1 MNGYYMTENG
11 RVSIAPNI
19 LKSFVIKELEGSSCF
34 RLCATRGE
42 GLGEYFGKRS
52 LDNSIRVSFTDSGR
66 ANISLN
72 LQVLFGTRIRLKARE
87 LQGRIA
93 RAIALGT
100 GLDVEDVSITV
111 DRVYCEPEILDNLVS
126 EPTQSSNID
135 LDEG

>member
-1 MNGYYMTENG
+1 
-11 RVSIAPNI
+11 
-19 LKSFVIKELEGSSCF
+19 
-34 RLCATRGE
+34 
-42 GLGEYFGKRS
+42 
-52 LDNSIRVSFTDSGR
+52 VSFTDSGR